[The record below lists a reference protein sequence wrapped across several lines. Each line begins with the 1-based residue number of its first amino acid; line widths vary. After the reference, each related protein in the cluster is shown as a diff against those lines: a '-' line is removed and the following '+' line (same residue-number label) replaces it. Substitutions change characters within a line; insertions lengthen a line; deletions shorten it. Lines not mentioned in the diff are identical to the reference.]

1 MQIRLLIFSLF
12 FISLLYSP
20 VLLAEPALAAPVMTP
35 GQLIDRLLPAQAA
48 PAELALWQQGPAQL
62 GVSHLSNSA
71 GFNNGGGE
79 TELSL
84 NLALNQPANQR
95 YLTQLQQDLTTRQ
108 QQSRQL
114 LRWQLSGELAR
125 QLAACAEY
133 GALQQA
139 EREQTTQLQQMVRL
153 AEDAFAKGEL
163 TRSDKLQLDNA
174 LLAAKARLAMTE
186 IQLQQALLAWQ
197 QFSGHQ
203 LNAKQLTGQQPSDQQ
218 PGGLATAPPP
228 WLTQWA
234 QQRARGSVNGSAV
247 NGDWQQHPLLLLQQT
262 DTVAAERSYVRDS
275 SGAANPW
282 QAGLVLRQTRGG
294 AQLPDDTA
302 IGLQFSVPI
311 GRASGT
317 EQSAMA
323 MLAMQTQ
330 QQKLAETLRLVRQQ
344 WFDAKARYQSALL
357 QQQASQ
363 QQLQYSQQIQQAA
376 DAALKT
382 GEMRSSEWLRLFL
395 QQGELKKSAAV
406 AEVRLQLAAFE
417 FDQAGGLAW

>member
-1 MQIRLLIFSLF
+1 MQIRLLSFSLF
-12 FISLLYSP
+12 IFALFFSP
-20 VLLAEPALAAPVMTP
+20 VLRAESGLAEPELGAPAMTP
-35 GQLIDRLLPAQAA
+35 GQLIDRLLPAQTA

-62 GVSHLSNSA
+62 GVSHLSNRA
-71 GFNNGGGE
+71 GLNNGGDE

-84 NLALNQPANQR
+84 SLALNQSANQR

-133 GALQQA
+133 GALLQA
-139 EREQTTQLQQMVRL
+139 EREQTTQLQEMTRL

-163 TRSDKLQLDNA
+163 KRSDKLLLDNA
-174 LLAAKARLAMTE
+174 LLAAKARLAMAE
-186 IQLQQALLAWQ
+186 IQLQQALLALQ
-197 QFSGHQ
+197 QFSGQ
-203 LNAKQLTGQQPSDQQ
+203 QFTGQQPGDQKLN
-218 PGGLATAPPP
+218 GLATAPP

-234 QQRARGSVNGSAV
+234 QQRAGSAV
-247 NGDWQQHPLLLLQQT
+247 AGDWQQHPLLLLQQT
-262 DTVAAERSYVRDS
+262 ETVAAERSYVRDS

-294 AQLPDDTA
+294 TQLPDDTA

-311 GRASGT
+311 GRSDGT
-317 EQSAMA
+317 EQSAVA
-323 MLAMQTQ
+323 QATMQNQ

-344 WFDAKARYQSALL
+344 WFDAKTRYQTALL

-363 QQLQYSQQIQQAA
+363 QQLQNSQQIQQAA
-376 DAALKT
+376 DTALKA
-382 GEMRSSEWLRLFL
+382 GEMRSSEWLRLYL
-395 QQGELKKSAAV
+395 QHSELKKSAAI
-406 AEVRLQLAAFE
+406 AEVRLQLAVFE
-417 FDQAGGLAW
+417 FDQAGGLTW

>member
-1 MQIRLLIFSLF
+1 MQIRVLIFSL
-12 FISLLYSP
+12 LWSP
-20 VLLAEPALAAPVMTP
+20 MVTATPALTP
-35 GQLIDRLLPAQAA
+35 GQLIDQLLPAQAA
-48 PAELALWQQGPAQL
+48 PAELALWQQGRAQL
-62 GVSHLSNSA
+62 GVSHLSNRA
-71 GFNNGGGE
+71 GLNNGGDE

-95 YLTQLQQDLTTRQ
+95 YLAQLQQDLTTRQ

-125 QLAACAEY
+125 QLASCAEY
-133 GALQQA
+133 AALQQA
-139 EREQTTQLQQMVRL
+139 EREQTTQLQQMTRL
-153 AEDAFAKGEL
+153 AENAFARGEL

-197 QFSGHQ
+197 QFSGQ
-203 LNAKQLTGQQPSDQQ
+203 QFSGQQFTDQQLTGQQLGD
-218 PGGLATAPPP
+218 LAIAPPP
-228 WLTQWA
+228 WLAQWS
-234 QQRARGSVNGSAV
+234 QQRTGRSVNGSAV
-247 NGDWQQHPLLLLQQT
+247 AGDWQQHPLLLIQQT

-275 SGAANPW
+275 SGAAEPW

-317 EQSAMA
+317 EQSALA
-323 MLAMQTQ
+323 QLAMQNQ
-330 QQKLAETLRLVRQQ
+330 QLKLAETLRQVRQQ

-363 QQLQYSQQIQQAA
+363 QQLQNSQHIQQAA
-376 DAALKT
+376 DAALKV

-395 QQGELKKSAAV
+395 QQGELKKSAAI
-406 AEVRLQLAAFE
+406 AEVRLQLATFE

>member
-12 FISLLYSP
+12 FSP
-20 VLLAEPALAAPVMTP
+20 ALLAEPGPAAPALTP
-35 GQLIDRLLPAQAA
+35 GQLINRLLPAQAA
-48 PAELALWQQGPAQL
+48 PVELALWQQGPAQL
-62 GVSHLSNSA
+62 GVSHLSNRA
-71 GFNNGGGE
+71 GLNNGGDE

-95 YLTQLQQDLTTRQ
+95 YLAQLQQDLTTRQ

-133 GALQQA
+133 AALQQA
-139 EREQTTQLQQMVRL
+139 EREQTTQLQEMVRL
-153 AEDAFAKGEL
+153 AEDAFARGEL

-174 LLAAKARLAMTE
+174 LLAAEARLAMTE

-197 QFSGHQ
+197 QFAGQ
-203 LNAKQLTGQQPSDQQ
+203 QLTGQQPGNKQ
-218 PGGLATAPPP
+218 PRGLATVPPP

-234 QQRARGSVNGSAV
+234 QQRTGRSVNGSAV
-247 NGDWQQHPLLLLQQT
+247 TGSAVAGDWQQHPLLLLQQT
-262 DTVAAERSYVRDS
+262 ETVAAERSYVRDS

-317 EQSAMA
+317 EQSAVA
-323 MLAMQTQ
+323 MLSMQTQ

-363 QQLQYSQQIQQAA
+363 QQLQYSQHIQQAA
-376 DAALKT
+376 DAALKA

-395 QQGELKKSAAV
+395 QHSELKKSAAT

-417 FDQAGGLAW
+417 FDQAGGLTW

>member
-12 FISLLYSP
+12 FSP
-20 VLLAEPALAAPVMTP
+20 ALLAEPGPAAPALTP
-35 GQLIDRLLPAQAA
+35 DQLINRLLPAQAA

-62 GVSHLSNSA
+62 GVSHLSNRA
-71 GFNNGGGE
+71 GLNNGGDE

-84 NLALNQPANQR
+84 NLALNQSANQR

-114 LRWQLSGELAR
+114 LRWQLSSEMAR

-133 GALQQA
+133 AALRQA
-139 EREQTTQLQQMVRL
+139 DRGQTTQLQQMSRL

-174 LLAAKARLAMTE
+174 LLAAKARLATTE

-197 QFSGHQ
+197 QFSGQ
-203 LNAKQLTGQQPSDQQ
+203 QFNDQQFTGQQPSDQQ
-218 PGGLATAPPP
+218 PGGLATAPP
-228 WLTQWA
+228 WLRQWA
-234 QQRARGSVNGSAV
+234 QQRAGGSVNGSAV

-376 DAALKT
+376 DAALKA

-395 QQGELKKSAAV
+395 QHSELKKSAAI

-417 FDQAGGLAW
+417 FDQAGGLTW